1 MKLKITSLLVL
12 MIVFTVSAQEEQPEE
27 KSNIITYTPS
37 KLLNKG
43 QWDIKWFNN
52 LYTQTKDSEKPKK
65 QPRETYFTSTID
77 IFTGI
82 SKTNNLNVGLLFE
95 IRSNAVNGLD
105 ASEVFKFKNY
115 PFKSTRTGLTS
126 FAPAVKFNPFKRLS
140 NLTVQSAFHIP
151 LVKNESVKNEFGK
164 GVYLDQKGY
173 IFQNRLLYDYTFSGD
188 EFQLFAELNTELNF
202 GDNEDSF
209 ANDSLVL
216 APSVFLSYFP
226 SQKFTVLVLAQH
238 AQRIDL
244 GNDFAQDY
252 SVLGAGAK
260 YQLSKVV
267 NIEALYTNFVR
278 GSNTGLGQTFNIGLR
293 TLF

>member
-12 MIVFTVSAQEEQPEE
+12 MLTFTLSAQEEQPEE

-37 KLLNKG
+37 KLLNQG

-52 LYTQTKDSEKPKK
+52 LYTQTKDSEQSEK

-82 SKTNNLNVGLLFE
+82 SKTNNFNVGLLFE
-95 IRSNAVNGLD
+95 IRSNAVNGLA
-105 ASEVFKFKNY
+105 ASEVFKFKNN
-115 PFKSTRTGLTS
+115 PLNSTRTGLTS
-126 FAPAVKFNPFKRLS
+126 FAPAVKFNPFKQVN
-140 NLTVQSAFHIP
+140 NLTIQSAFHIP
-151 LVKNESVKNEFGK
+151 LEKNESEN

-173 IFQNRLLYDYTFSGD
+173 IFQNRFLYDHTFPGD
-188 EFQLFAELNTELNF
+188 EFQLFAELNSELNF

-209 ANDSLVL
+209 ANNSLVL

-260 YQLSKVV
+260 YQLTKVV
-267 NIEALYTNFVR
+267 NIETLYTKFVR

>member
-1 MKLKITSLLVL
+1 MKLKITSLLIL
-12 MIVFTVSAQEEQPEE
+12 MIAFTVSAQEEQPEE

-52 LYTQTKDSEKPKK
+52 LYTQTKDSEKTEK
-65 QPRETYFTSTID
+65 QARQTYFTSTID

-82 SKTNNLNVGLLFE
+82 SNNNNLDVGLLLE

-105 ASEVFKFKNY
+105 ASDVFNFENN
-115 PFKSTRTGLTS
+115 PSQSTRSGFTS
-126 FAPAVKFNPFKRLS
+126 FAPAVKFNPLKQVS
-140 NLTVQSAFHIP
+140 NLTLQSAFHIP
-151 LVKNESVKNEFGK
+151 LVKNESEN

-173 IFQNRLLYDYTFSGD
+173 IFQNRFLYDYTFPGD
-188 EFQLFAELNTELNF
+188 EFQLFAELNTEFNF
-202 GDNEDSF
+202 GDKEDSF
-209 ANDSLVL
+209 ANDSFVL
-216 APSVFLSYFP
+216 APSIFFSYFP
-226 SQKFTVLVLAQH
+226 SQEFTVLVLAQH
-238 AQRIDL
+238 AQRFDL
-244 GNDFAQDY
+244 GNKFAQDY
-252 SVLGAGAK
+252 SVIGAGAK

-267 NIEALYTNFVR
+267 NIEALYTKFVR

>member
-12 MIVFTVSAQEEQPEE
+12 MLTFTVSAQEEQPEE

-37 KLLNKG
+37 KLLNQG

-52 LYTQTKDSEKPKK
+52 LYTQTKDSEQSEK

-82 SKTNNLNVGLLFE
+82 SKTNNFNVGLLFE
-95 IRSNAVNGLD
+95 IRSNAVNGLA
-105 ASEVFKFKNY
+105 ASEVFKFKNN
-115 PFKSTRTGLTS
+115 PLNNTRTGLTS
-126 FAPAVKFNPFKRLS
+126 FAPAVKFNPFKQVN
-140 NLTVQSAFHIP
+140 NLTIQSAFHIP
-151 LVKNESVKNEFGK
+151 LFKNESVNS
-164 GVYLDQKGY
+164 VYLDQNGY
-173 IFQNRLLYDYTFSGD
+173 IFQNRFLYDYTFSGD
-188 EFQLFAELNTELNF
+188 EFQLFAELNTEFNF
-202 GDNEDSF
+202 GDKEDSF

-278 GSNTGLGQTFNIGLR
+278 GSNTRLGQTFNIGLR

>member
-12 MIVFTVSAQEEQPEE
+12 MLTFTVSAQEEQPEE

-37 KLLNKG
+37 KLLNQG

-52 LYTQTKDSEKPKK
+52 LYTQTKDSEQSEK

-82 SKTNNLNVGLLFE
+82 SKTNNFNVGLLFE
-95 IRSNAVNGLD
+95 IRSNAVNGLA
-105 ASEVFKFKNY
+105 ASEVFKFKNNS
-115 PFKSTRTGLTS
+115 FNSTRTGLTS
-126 FAPAVKFNPFKRLS
+126 FAPAVKFNPFKQVN
-140 NLTVQSAFHIP
+140 NLTIQSAFHIP
-151 LVKNESVKNEFGK
+151 LFKNESVNS
-164 GVYLDQKGY
+164 VYLDQNGY
-173 IFQNRLLYDYTFSGD
+173 IFQNRFLYDYTFSGD
-188 EFQLFAELNTELNF
+188 EFQLFAELNTEFNF
-202 GDNEDSF
+202 GDKEDSF

-244 GNDFAQDY
+244 GNDFPQDY

-260 YQLSKVV
+260 YQLTKVV
-267 NIEALYTNFVR
+267 NIEALYTKFVR

>member
-12 MIVFTVSAQEEQPEE
+12 ILTFTLSAQEEQPEE

-37 KLLNKG
+37 KLLNQG

-52 LYTQTKDSEKPKK
+52 LYTQTKDSEQAEK

-82 SKTNNLNVGLLFE
+82 SKTNNFNVGLLFE
-95 IRSNAVNGLD
+95 IRSNAVNDLA
-105 ASEVFKFKNY
+105 ASEVFKFKNN
-115 PFKSTRTGLTS
+115 PLNSTRTGLTS
-126 FAPAVKFNPFKRLS
+126 FAPAVKFNPFKQLN
-140 NLTVQSAFHIP
+140 NLTIQSAFHIP
-151 LVKNESVKNEFGK
+151 LVKNESVNS
-164 GVYLDQKGY
+164 VYLDQKGY
-173 IFQNRLLYDYTFSGD
+173 IFQNRFLYDYTFSGD
-188 EFQLFAELNTELNF
+188 EFQLFAELNTEFNF
-202 GDNEDSF
+202 GDKEDSF
-209 ANDSLVL
+209 ANNSLVL

-244 GNDFAQDY
+244 GNDFPQDY

-260 YQLSKVV
+260 YQLTKVV
-267 NIEALYTNFVR
+267 NIEALYTKFVR

>member
-12 MIVFTVSAQEEQPEE
+12 MLTFTVSAQEEQPEE

-37 KLLNKG
+37 KLLNQG

-52 LYTQTKDSEKPKK
+52 LYTQTKDSEQSEK
-65 QPRETYFTSTID
+65 QLRETYFTSTID

-82 SKTNNLNVGLLFE
+82 SKTNNFNVGLLFE
-95 IRSNAVNGLD
+95 IRSNAVNGLA
-105 ASEVFKFKNY
+105 ASEVFKFKNNSLN
-115 PFKSTRTGLTS
+115 STRTRLTS
-126 FAPAVKFNPFKRLS
+126 FAPAVKFNPFKHVN
-140 NLTVQSAFHIP
+140 NLTIQSAFHIP
-151 LVKNESVKNEFGK
+151 LFKNESVN
-164 GVYLDQKGY
+164 GVYLDQNGY
-173 IFQNRLLYDYTFSGD
+173 IFQNRFLYDYTFSGD
-188 EFQLFAELNTELNF
+188 EFQLFAELNTEFNF

-244 GNDFAQDY
+244 GNDFPQDY

-260 YQLSKVV
+260 YQLTKVV
-267 NIEALYTNFVR
+267 NIEALYTKFVR
-278 GSNTGLGQTFNIGLR
+278 GSNTGLGQTFNIGVR

>member
-12 MIVFTVSAQEEQPEE
+12 MLTFTLSAQEEQPEE

-37 KLLNKG
+37 KLLIKG

-52 LYTQTKDSEKPKK
+52 LYTQTKDSEKPEK

-82 SKTNNLNVGLLFE
+82 SKTNNFNVGLLFE
-95 IRSNAVNGLD
+95 IRSNAVNGLA
-105 ASEVFKFKNY
+105 ASEVFKFKNN
-115 PFKSTRTGLTS
+115 PLNRTRTGLTS
-126 FAPAVKFNPFKRLS
+126 FAPAVKFNPFKQVN
-140 NLTVQSAFHIP
+140 NLTIQSAFHIP
-151 LVKNESVKNEFGK
+151 LVKNESVN

-173 IFQNRLLYDYTFSGD
+173 IFQNRFLYDHTFPGD
-188 EFQLFAELNTELNF
+188 EFQLFAELNSELNF

-209 ANDSLVL
+209 ANNSLVL

-260 YQLSKVV
+260 YQLTKVV
-267 NIEALYTNFVR
+267 NIETLYTKFVR

>member
-12 MIVFTVSAQEEQPEE
+12 MLTFTLSAQEEQPEE

-37 KLLNKG
+37 KLLNQG

-52 LYTQTKDSEKPKK
+52 LYTQTKDSEQSEK

-82 SKTNNLNVGLLFE
+82 SKTNNFNVGLLFE
-95 IRSNAVNGLD
+95 IRSNAVNGLA
-105 ASEVFKFKNY
+105 ASEVFKFKNN
-115 PFKSTRTGLTS
+115 PLNRTRTGLTS
-126 FAPAVKFNPFKRLS
+126 FAPAVKFNPFKQVN
-140 NLTVQSAFHIP
+140 NLTIQSAFHIP
-151 LVKNESVKNEFGK
+151 LVKNESVN

-173 IFQNRLLYDYTFSGD
+173 IFQNRFLYDYTFSGD
-188 EFQLFAELNTELNF
+188 EFQLFAELNTEFNF
-202 GDNEDSF
+202 GDKEDSF
-209 ANDSLVL
+209 ANNSLVL

-244 GNDFAQDY
+244 GNDFPQDY

-260 YQLSKVV
+260 YQLTKVV
-267 NIEALYTNFVR
+267 NIEALYTKFVR

>member
-12 MIVFTVSAQEEQPEE
+12 MLTFTVSAQEEQPEE

-37 KLLNKG
+37 KLLNQG

-52 LYTQTKDSEKPKK
+52 LYTQTKDSEQSEK

-82 SKTNNLNVGLLFE
+82 SKTNNFNVGLLFE
-95 IRSNAVNGLD
+95 IRSNAVNGLA
-105 ASEVFKFKNY
+105 ASEVFKFKNNSLN
-115 PFKSTRTGLTS
+115 STRTGLTS
-126 FAPAVKFNPFKRLS
+126 FAPAVKFNPFKQVN
-140 NLTVQSAFHIP
+140 NLTIQSAFHIP
-151 LVKNESVKNEFGK
+151 LVKNESVN

-173 IFQNRLLYDYTFSGD
+173 IFQNRFLYDYTFPGD
-188 EFQLFAELNTELNF
+188 EFQLFAELNTEFNF
-202 GDNEDSF
+202 GDKEDSF

-244 GNDFAQDY
+244 GNDFPQDY

-260 YQLSKVV
+260 YQLTKVV
-267 NIEALYTNFVR
+267 NIEALYTKFVR

>member
-1 MKLKITSLLVL
+1 MKLKIISLLVL
-12 MIVFTVSAQEEQPEE
+12 MLTFTLSAQEEQPEE

-37 KLLNKG
+37 KLLNQG

-52 LYTQTKDSEKPKK
+52 LYTQTKDSEQAEK

-82 SKTNNLNVGLLFE
+82 SKTNNFNVGLLFE
-95 IRSNAVNGLD
+95 IRSNAVNDLA
-105 ASEVFKFKNY
+105 ASEVFKFKNN
-115 PFKSTRTGLTS
+115 PLNSTRTGLTS
-126 FAPAVKFNPFKRLS
+126 FAPAVKFNPFKQLN
-140 NLTVQSAFHIP
+140 NLTIQSAFHIP
-151 LVKNESVKNEFGK
+151 LVKNESVNS
-164 GVYLDQKGY
+164 VYLDQKGY
-173 IFQNRLLYDYTFSGD
+173 IFQNRFLYDYTFSGD
-188 EFQLFAELNTELNF
+188 EFQLFAELNTEFNF
-202 GDNEDSF
+202 GDKEDSF
-209 ANDSLVL
+209 ANNSLVL

-244 GNDFAQDY
+244 GNDFPQDY

-260 YQLSKVV
+260 YQLTKVV
-267 NIEALYTNFVR
+267 NIEALYTKFVR

>member
-12 MIVFTVSAQEEQPEE
+12 MLTFTVSAQEEQPEE

-37 KLLNKG
+37 KLLNQG

-52 LYTQTKDSEKPKK
+52 LYTQTKDSEQSEK

-82 SKTNNLNVGLLFE
+82 SKTNNFNVGLLFE
-95 IRSNAVNGLD
+95 IRSNAVNGLA
-105 ASEVFKFKNY
+105 ASEVFKFKNNSLN
-115 PFKSTRTGLTS
+115 STRTGLTS
-126 FAPAVKFNPFKRLS
+126 FAPAVKFNPFKHVN
-140 NLTVQSAFHIP
+140 NLTIQSAFHIP
-151 LVKNESVKNEFGK
+151 LFKNESVN
-164 GVYLDQKGY
+164 GVYLDQNGY
-173 IFQNRLLYDYTFSGD
+173 IFQNRFLYDYTFSGD
-188 EFQLFAELNTELNF
+188 EFQLFAELNTEFNF

-244 GNDFAQDY
+244 GNDFPQDY

-260 YQLSKVV
+260 YQLTKVV
-267 NIEALYTNFVR
+267 NIEALYTKFVR

-293 TLF
+293 MLF

>member
-12 MIVFTVSAQEEQPEE
+12 MLTFTVSAQEEQPEE

-37 KLLNKG
+37 KLLNQG

-52 LYTQTKDSEKPKK
+52 LYTQTKDSEQAEK

-82 SKTNNLNVGLLFE
+82 SKTNNFNVGLLFE
-95 IRSNAVNGLD
+95 IRSNAVNGLA
-105 ASEVFKFKNY
+105 ASEVFKFKNNSLN
-115 PFKSTRTGLTS
+115 STRTGLTS
-126 FAPAVKFNPFKRLS
+126 FAPAVKFNPFKQVN
-140 NLTVQSAFHIP
+140 NLTIQSAFHIP
-151 LVKNESVKNEFGK
+151 LVKNESVNS
-164 GVYLDQKGY
+164 VYLDQNGY
-173 IFQNRLLYDYTFSGD
+173 IFQNRFLYDYTFSGD
-188 EFQLFAELNTELNF
+188 EFQLFAELNTEFNF
-202 GDNEDSF
+202 GDKEDSF

-244 GNDFAQDY
+244 GNDFPQDY

-260 YQLSKVV
+260 YQLTKVV
-267 NIEALYTNFVR
+267 NIEALYNKFVR

>member
-1 MKLKITSLLVL
+1 MKLKIISLLVL
-12 MIVFTVSAQEEQPEE
+12 MLTFTLSAQEEQPEE

-37 KLLNKG
+37 KLLNQG

-52 LYTQTKDSEKPKK
+52 LYTQTKDSEQAEK

-82 SKTNNLNVGLLFE
+82 SKTNNFNVGLLFE
-95 IRSNAVNGLD
+95 IRSNAVNDLA
-105 ASEVFKFKNY
+105 ASEVFKFKNN
-115 PFKSTRTGLTS
+115 PLNSTRTGLTS
-126 FAPAVKFNPFKRLS
+126 FAPAVKFNPFKQLN
-140 NLTVQSAFHIP
+140 NLTIQSAFHIP
-151 LVKNESVKNEFGK
+151 LVKNESVNS
-164 GVYLDQKGY
+164 VYLDQKGY
-173 IFQNRLLYDYTFSGD
+173 IFQNRFLYDYTFSGD
-188 EFQLFAELNTELNF
+188 EFQLFAELNTEFNF
-202 GDNEDSF
+202 GDKEDSF
-209 ANDSLVL
+209 ANNSLVL

-260 YQLSKVV
+260 YQLTKVV
-267 NIEALYTNFVR
+267 NIEALYTKFVR

>member
-12 MIVFTVSAQEEQPEE
+12 ILTFTLSAQEEQPEE

-37 KLLNKG
+37 KLLNQG

-52 LYTQTKDSEKPKK
+52 LYTQTKDSEQAEK

-82 SKTNNLNVGLLFE
+82 SKTNNFNVGLLFE
-95 IRSNAVNGLD
+95 IRSNAVNDLA
-105 ASEVFKFKNY
+105 ASEVFKFKNN
-115 PFKSTRTGLTS
+115 PLNSTRTGLTS
-126 FAPAVKFNPFKRLS
+126 FAPAVKFNPFKQVN
-140 NLTVQSAFHIP
+140 NLTIQSAFHIP
-151 LVKNESVKNEFGK
+151 LVKNESVN

-173 IFQNRLLYDYTFSGD
+173 IFQNRFLYDHTFPGD
-188 EFQLFAELNTELNF
+188 EFQLFAELNSELNF

-209 ANDSLVL
+209 ANNSLVL

-226 SQKFTVLVLAQH
+226 SQKFTVLVMAQH
-238 AQRIDL
+238 SQRLDL
-244 GNDFAQDY
+244 GESLAQDY
-252 SVLGAGAK
+252 SVLGFGTK
-260 YQLSKVV
+260 YQLTKVL
-267 NIEALYTNFVR
+267 NIEFLYTNFVR
-278 GSNTGLGQTFNIGLR
+278 GNNTGLGQTFNIGLR

>member
-12 MIVFTVSAQEEQPEE
+12 ILTFSLSAQEEQPEE

-37 KLLNKG
+37 KLLNQG

-52 LYTQTKDSEKPKK
+52 LYTQTKDSEQAEK

-105 ASEVFKFKNY
+105 ASEVFKFKNN

-126 FAPAVKFNPFKRLS
+126 FAPAVKFNPFKQVN
-140 NLTVQSAFHIP
+140 NLTIQSAFHIP
-151 LVKNESVKNEFGK
+151 LVKNESVNS
-164 GVYLDQKGY
+164 VYLDQNGY
-173 IFQNRLLYDYTFSGD
+173 IFQNRFLYDYTFSGD
-188 EFQLFAELNTELNF
+188 EFQLFAELNTEFNF
-202 GDNEDSF
+202 GDKEDSF
-209 ANDSLVL
+209 ANNSLVL
-216 APSVFLSYFP
+216 APSIFLSYFP

-244 GNDFAQDY
+244 GNDFPQDY

-260 YQLSKVV
+260 YQLTKVV
-267 NIEALYTNFVR
+267 NIEALYTKFVR
-278 GSNTGLGQTFNIGLR
+278 GSNTGLAKPLI
-293 TLF
+293 

>member
-12 MIVFTVSAQEEQPEE
+12 MLTFTVSAQEEQPEE

-37 KLLNKG
+37 KLLNQG

-52 LYTQTKDSEKPKK
+52 LYTQTKDSEQSEK

-82 SKTNNLNVGLLFE
+82 SKTNNFNVGLLFE
-95 IRSNAVNGLD
+95 IRSNAVNGLA
-105 ASEVFKFKNY
+105 ASEVFKFKNNSLN
-115 PFKSTRTGLTS
+115 STRTGLTS
-126 FAPAVKFNPFKRLS
+126 FAPAVKFNPFKQVN
-140 NLTVQSAFHIP
+140 NLTIQSAFHIP
-151 LVKNESVKNEFGK
+151 LFKNESVN
-164 GVYLDQKGY
+164 GVYLDQNGY
-173 IFQNRLLYDYTFSGD
+173 IFQNRFLYDYTFPGD
-188 EFQLFAELNTELNF
+188 EFQLFAELNTEFNF

-260 YQLSKVV
+260 YQLTKVV
-267 NIEALYTNFVR
+267 NIEALYTKFIR
-278 GSNTGLGQTFNIGLR
+278 GSNTGLGQTFNIGVR

>member
-1 MKLKITSLLVL
+1 MKLKIISLLVL
-12 MIVFTVSAQEEQPEE
+12 MLTFTLSAQEEQPEE

-37 KLLNKG
+37 KLLNQG

-52 LYTQTKDSEKPKK
+52 LYTQTKDSEKPEK

-82 SKTNNLNVGLLFE
+82 SKTNNFNVGLLFE
-95 IRSNAVNGLD
+95 IRSNAVNDLA
-105 ASEVFKFKNY
+105 ASEVFKFKNN
-115 PFKSTRTGLTS
+115 PLNSTRTGLTS
-126 FAPAVKFNPFKRLS
+126 FAPAVKFNPFKQVN
-140 NLTVQSAFHIP
+140 NLTIQSAFHIP
-151 LVKNESVKNEFGK
+151 LVKNESVNS
-164 GVYLDQKGY
+164 VYLDQKGY
-173 IFQNRLLYDYTFSGD
+173 IFQNRFLYDYTFSGD
-188 EFQLFAELNTELNF
+188 EFQLFAELNTEFNF
-202 GDNEDSF
+202 GDKEDSF
-209 ANDSLVL
+209 ANNSLVL

-260 YQLSKVV
+260 YQLTKVV
-267 NIEALYTNFVR
+267 NIEALYTKFVR

>member
-12 MIVFTVSAQEEQPEE
+12 ILTFTLSAQEEQPEE

-37 KLLNKG
+37 KLLNQG

-52 LYTQTKDSEKPKK
+52 LYTQTKDSEKPEK

-82 SKTNNLNVGLLFE
+82 SKTNNFNVGLLFE
-95 IRSNAVNGLD
+95 IRSNAVNGLA
-105 ASEVFKFKNY
+105 ASEVFKFKNN
-115 PFKSTRTGLTS
+115 PLNRTRTGLTS
-126 FAPAVKFNPFKRLS
+126 FAPAVKFNPFKQVN
-140 NLTVQSAFHIP
+140 NLTIQSAFHIP
-151 LVKNESVKNEFGK
+151 LVKNESVN

-173 IFQNRLLYDYTFSGD
+173 IFQNRFLYDYTFSGD
-188 EFQLFAELNTELNF
+188 EFQLFAELNTEFNF
-202 GDNEDSF
+202 GDKEDSF
-209 ANDSLVL
+209 ANNSLVL

-244 GNDFAQDY
+244 GNDFPQDY

-260 YQLSKVV
+260 YQLTKVV
-267 NIEALYTNFVR
+267 NIEALYTKFVR

>member
-12 MIVFTVSAQEEQPEE
+12 ILTFTLSAQEEQPEE

-37 KLLNKG
+37 KLLNQG

-52 LYTQTKDSEKPKK
+52 LYTQTKDSEKPEK

-82 SKTNNLNVGLLFE
+82 SKTNNFNVGLLFE
-95 IRSNAVNGLD
+95 IRSNAVNGLA
-105 ASEVFKFKNY
+105 ASEVFKFKNN
-115 PFKSTRTGLTS
+115 PLNRTRTGLTS
-126 FAPAVKFNPFKRLS
+126 FAPAVKFNPFKQVN
-140 NLTVQSAFHIP
+140 NLTIQSAFHIP
-151 LVKNESVKNEFGK
+151 LVKNESVN

-173 IFQNRLLYDYTFSGD
+173 IFQNRFLYDHTFPGD
-188 EFQLFAELNTELNF
+188 EFQLFAELNSELNF

-209 ANDSLVL
+209 ANNSLVL

-226 SQKFTVLVLAQH
+226 NQKFTVLVLAQH

-260 YQLSKVV
+260 YQLTKVV
-267 NIEALYTNFVR
+267 NIEALYTKFVR

>member
-12 MIVFTVSAQEEQPEE
+12 MLTFTVSAQEEQPEE

-37 KLLNKG
+37 KLLNQG

-52 LYTQTKDSEKPKK
+52 LYTQTKDSEQSEK

-82 SKTNNLNVGLLFE
+82 SKTNNFNVGLLFE
-95 IRSNAVNGLD
+95 IRSNAVNGLA
-105 ASEVFKFKNY
+105 ASEVFKFKNNSLN
-115 PFKSTRTGLTS
+115 STRTGLTS
-126 FAPAVKFNPFKRLS
+126 FAPAVKFNPFKHVN
-140 NLTVQSAFHIP
+140 NLTIQSAFHIP
-151 LVKNESVKNEFGK
+151 LFKNESVN
-164 GVYLDQKGY
+164 GVYLDQNGY
-173 IFQNRLLYDYTFSGD
+173 IFQNRFLYDYTFSGD
-188 EFQLFAELNTELNF
+188 EFQLFAELNTEFNF

>member
-12 MIVFTVSAQEEQPEE
+12 MLTFTVSAQEEQPEE

-37 KLLNKG
+37 KLLNQG

-52 LYTQTKDSEKPKK
+52 LYTQTKDSEQSEK

-82 SKTNNLNVGLLFE
+82 SKTNNFNVGLLFE
-95 IRSNAVNGLD
+95 IRSNAVNGLA
-105 ASEVFKFKNY
+105 ASEVFKFKNNSLN
-115 PFKSTRTGLTS
+115 STRTGLTS
-126 FAPAVKFNPFKRLS
+126 FAPAVKFNPFKHVN
-140 NLTVQSAFHIP
+140 NLTIQSAFHIP
-151 LVKNESVKNEFGK
+151 LFKNESVN
-164 GVYLDQKGY
+164 GVYLDQNGY
-173 IFQNRLLYDYTFSGD
+173 IFQNRFLYDYTFSGD
-188 EFQLFAELNTELNF
+188 EFQLFAELNTEFNF

-244 GNDFAQDY
+244 GNDFPQDY

-260 YQLSKVV
+260 YQLTKVV
-267 NIEALYTNFVR
+267 NIEALYTKFVR
-278 GSNTGLGQTFNIGLR
+278 GSNTGLGQTFNIGVR